1 MDFNQIF
8 VCILLIIVFVAFV
21 KEWFSPDLVAMGA
34 FVLLIGIGVLDEKT
48 ALAVFSNPAPII
60 ISCMFVLSAALE
72 RTGTIEALGEWFEKI
87 AGSRELRV
95 LFVLMLVV
103 AVLSAFVNNTPVV
116 VVFMPI
122 VLALARKHDLVASRF
137 LIPLSYAAIVGG
149 TCTIIGTST
158 NLVASGIAKDAG
170 LNEFGMFE
178 VTKLGAVF
186 VVVTFFYMLF

>member
-8 VCILLIIVFVAFV
+8 VCILLVVVFIAFV

-34 FVLLIGIGVLDEKT
+34 FVLLVGVGILPEGK

-60 ISCMFVLSAALE
+60 VACMFVLSAALE
-72 RTGTIEALGEWFEKI
+72 RTGTIEALGEWFGKL
-87 AGSRELRV
+87 AGSKEMRILV
-95 LFVLMLVV
+95 MLMLIV
-103 AVLSAFVNNTPVV
+103 APLSAFVNNTPVV

-122 VLALARKHDLVASRF
+122 LLALARKHDLVASRF

-158 NLVASGIAKDAG
+158 N
-170 LNEFGMFE
+170 
-178 VTKLGAVF
+178 
-186 VVVTFFYMLF
+186 